1 MAGLHEQHKEQ
12 FEGAVHLVRVKLMLV
27 AMVTVM
33 AVGSPMDD
41 GSVACTDII
50 GGGVVTRVEMK
61 VALIMTV
68 LSAPMWMMW
77 CWW

>member
-1 MAGLHEQHKEQ
+1 
-12 FEGAVHLVRVKLMLV
+12 MLV
-27 AMVTVM
+27 AMVIVM
-33 AVGSPMDD
+33 AVGSPMDG

-61 VALIMTV
+61 VALIVTV
-68 LSAPMWMMW
+68 LSAPMWVMW